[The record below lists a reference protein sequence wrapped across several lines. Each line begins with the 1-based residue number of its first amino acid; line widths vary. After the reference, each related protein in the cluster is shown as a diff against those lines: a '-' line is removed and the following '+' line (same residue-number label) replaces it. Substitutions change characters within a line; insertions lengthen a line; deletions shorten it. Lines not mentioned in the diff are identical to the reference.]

1 MSRRKSGRAAE
12 PRPGVASPFHVLVA
26 TDGSSRARAALAT
39 AGAFPWPRG
48 ARASGVIARRGF
60 AGTQIAGEWPVTVW
74 EALDRSL
81 ERVRAA
87 AQAVLARRW
96 RDAEVVIVDQP
107 PVDAILAQ
115 ARRRRAGVVV
125 LGSRGHGLLSRVV
138 LGSVSRGVVRRA
150 DCPVLVVKRRLD
162 EVRRVLV
169 GLDGSPNARRAVDF
183 VARLEVPP
191 GGQVTVLRVVEPMRV
206 PSLGLAPASVRGAV
220 SAQAAEL
227 TAQWVRAAEREVGE
241 AAARLERRGW
251 KAEPVVRLGV
261 PLPELLRAVAAARA
275 DLLVLGARGVGGV
288 ARLLLGSVAEGALGR
303 ARVSVLV
310 VK

>member
-1 MSRRKSGRAAE
+1 MGT
-12 PRPGVASPFHVLVA
+12 ASPFHVLVA

-39 AGAFPWPRG
+39 AVAFPWPRG

-60 AGTQIAGEWPVTVW
+60 AGPQIAGEWPVTVW

-81 ERVRAA
+81 DRVRAA
-87 AQAVLARRW
+87 ARRALARRW
-96 RDAEVVIVDQP
+96 PAAEVVLVDQP
-107 PVDAILAQ
+107 PVEAILAQ
-115 ARRRRAGVVV
+115 ARRRKAGVVV
-125 LGSRGHGLLSRVV
+125 LGSRGHGLLSRMV

-169 GLDGSPNARRAVDF
+169 GLDGSPNARRAVAF
-183 VARLEVPP
+183 VARLAVPP
-191 GGQVTVLRVVEPMRV
+191 GGQVTVLRVVEPIRV
-206 PSLGLAPASVRGAV
+206 PSLGLAPASVRSAV
-220 SAQAAEL
+220 GAQAEAL
-227 TAQWVRAAEREVGE
+227 NQQSIRAAEREVGE

-251 KAEPVVRLGV
+251 KVEAAVRRGV
-261 PLPELLRAVAAARA
+261 PLPELVRAVTAAGA

-303 ARVSVLV
+303 APVSVLV